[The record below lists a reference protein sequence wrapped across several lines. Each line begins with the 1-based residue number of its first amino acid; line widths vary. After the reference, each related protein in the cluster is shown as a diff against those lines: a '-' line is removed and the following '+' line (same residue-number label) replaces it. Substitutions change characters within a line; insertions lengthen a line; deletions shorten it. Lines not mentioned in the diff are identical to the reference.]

1 LLHVSGFN
9 SEEDV
14 HNEIRNINQLAGAAH
29 ENIVAV
35 IKHGYLQRSYY
46 FIDMELCD
54 YNLADYM
61 QEQRTRLNVSH
72 YDDTDSQLIC
82 ARDGFNIAMQ
92 ICAGLEYIHARH
104 AVHRDLKPRNGS
116 LSYLEQTNMI

>member
-1 LLHVSGFN
+1 LLRVSGLN

-14 HNEIRNINQLAGAAH
+14 HNEIRNINQLAGADH

-61 QEQRTRLNVSH
+61 QEQRTRLNVGH
-72 YDDTDSQLIC
+72 YDDTNSQLIF
-82 ARDGFNIAMQ
+82 ARDAFDVARQ
-92 ICAGLEYIHARH
+92 ICTGLEYIHASR

-116 LSYLEQTNMI
+116 FSYMEQTNMI